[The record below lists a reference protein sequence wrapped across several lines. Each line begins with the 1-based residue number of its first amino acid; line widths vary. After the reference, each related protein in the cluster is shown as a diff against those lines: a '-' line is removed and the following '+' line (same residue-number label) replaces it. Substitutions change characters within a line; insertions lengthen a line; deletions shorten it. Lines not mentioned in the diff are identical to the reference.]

1 VEYNVGL
8 GGVTVQLVECRDDD
22 PSTANNEEEEAT
34 QVVTAVTIGVNV
46 QGRPNLIIS
55 GGNYNLVNIKVD
67 RSYYINV
74 KAPTGYLLTGGVCND
89 DDEFGDWRKCD
100 GGGMLEGLSY
110 YDGEGS
116 TRRDLQQ
123 PGQDDATKQQQQQ
136 QQLELWQHSETKLG
150 IPEGRSSK
158 CVSVD
163 QDGLVDSTL
172 DIGVM
177 RLGDTNTFVVGYNVI
192 LDRDDDDNDTTT
204 TAVITAPMTMTRRRR
219 MRRNLEEDKEQP
231 TSPILLPKDLD
242 AIRNVV
248 TEIFAVNLQ
257 KTLVQN
263 NLSFVQ
269 IDEVFSVD
277 VQYYPV
283 NAITAIDDEDGAN
296 NLFGDNTKSDDET
309 TDSMVGTTKKLF
321 QNAQSRSG
329 GNEEVDFFT
338 NYSLSVDLIV
348 KGHYRKDMD
357 VNNGGGDVTNATT
370 IVNLIQDVT
379 SGNTTQD
386 EALFQ
391 DLLGY
396 NTMCLEQM
404 TKMKEPGF
412 TLDDY
417 SEVHSSK
424 GILRLSSPSRDFFK
438 SEPTV
443 FSVACASGNVLGF
456 LLNEE
461 KTEEEVEVVTTTKVE
476 EGQGA
481 LDKVS
486 TASAE
491 DTGSPWMLIIIAL
504 VFVFVGIGLVV
515 FLVRRRSAKEKDRRA
530 SDASSGS
537 TTPSLDEKEKGDA
550 MGTLL
555 GLFYKKRV
563 VSENAEFHDIE
574 AGVESGSKFDDDKP
588 STTAAV
594 SGIAAE
600 EIDKEHFSQQKSHSG
615 VDEGNMMDQL
625 DEEAVNTETDRT
637 EEDKADAPNLEP
649 HAVSLNFDSSD
660 SKRSRRSRK
669 SSRKKSNS
677 DFANEPS
684 QSKRHNPLSRSIC
697 DLDIGTKRMKDKELS
712 ALILE
717 EIVTDHE
724 KEKKIGHGNRGHRRR
739 GTADKSDNDKSNERR
754 KRRVHENHQDTA
766 KYTSAASSRRRGR
779 KHDPLRQSI
788 DDSNIGLRSRGTIST
803 LNDAPKGSRRKSRK
817 PDPLR
822 MSQDDSN
829 IGLRTAGDAAANND
843 AKKTSRRKGRK
854 HDPLRMSQDDSNV
867 GLRTAR
873 AKASKN
879 DSGARRRKG
888 RRQDPLRRS
897 RCDLDIGTK
906 RQPENTLA
914 LKDRSSK
921 SERHKHDRRT
931 NDEKERR
938 PSAKRSS
945 SK

>member
-1 VEYNVGL
+1 MRRHHKSLLLSHSPHYDRDLLKLRRNWYSLSSLLPQILRLDGPRHALTKMSIHHEAINSTTKTFIQRLEDDYCSSVHLVACSTVSSSLQLIRISPYSQHTTTTMSDDPCITSSSSATIIHCNTATEQQVTTEGGSIQNTTINDSSTTTSTTSTAIPSLQPSSPPQTLRPTRNIIPFVLSGTLYYDINANSRRDENIAALYGETSHLGDNVEYNVGL
-8 GGVTVQLVECRDDD
+8 GGVTVQLVECRNDD
-22 PSTANNEEEEAT
+22 PSTANGDEEET

-89 DDEFGDWRKCD
+89 DDDEFGDWRKCD
-100 GGGMLEGLSY
+100 GGGILEWLSY

-116 TRRDLQQ
+116 TRRVLQQ
-123 PGQDDATKQQQQQ
+123 QGQNDATTQQQ

-192 LDRDDDDNDTTT
+192 LDRDDDDDDDTTT

-219 MRRNLEEDKEQP
+219 MRRNLEKDKEQP
-231 TSPILLPKDLD
+231 TSPLLPEDLD

-296 NLFGDNTKSDDET
+296 NLFGDNTKSGDAT

-338 NYSLSVDLIV
+338 SYSLSVDLIV

-404 TKMKEPGF
+404 
-412 TLDDY
+412 
-417 SEVHSSK
+417 
-424 GILRLSSPSRDFFK
+424 
-438 SEPTV
+438 
-443 FSVACASGNVLGF
+443 
-456 LLNEE
+456 
-461 KTEEEVEVVTTTKVE
+461 
-476 EGQGA
+476 
-481 LDKVS
+481 
-486 TASAE
+486 
-491 DTGSPWMLIIIAL
+491 
-504 VFVFVGIGLVV
+504 
-515 FLVRRRSAKEKDRRA
+515 
-530 SDASSGS
+530 
-537 TTPSLDEKEKGDA
+537 
-550 MGTLL
+550 
-555 GLFYKKRV
+555 
-563 VSENAEFHDIE
+563 
-574 AGVESGSKFDDDKP
+574 
-588 STTAAV
+588 
-594 SGIAAE
+594 
-600 EIDKEHFSQQKSHSG
+600 
-615 VDEGNMMDQL
+615 
-625 DEEAVNTETDRT
+625 
-637 EEDKADAPNLEP
+637 
-649 HAVSLNFDSSD
+649 
-660 SKRSRRSRK
+660 
-669 SSRKKSNS
+669 
-677 DFANEPS
+677 
-684 QSKRHNPLSRSIC
+684 
-697 DLDIGTKRMKDKELS
+697 
-712 ALILE
+712 
-717 EIVTDHE
+717 
-724 KEKKIGHGNRGHRRR
+724 
-739 GTADKSDNDKSNERR
+739 
-754 KRRVHENHQDTA
+754 
-766 KYTSAASSRRRGR
+766 
-779 KHDPLRQSI
+779 
-788 DDSNIGLRSRGTIST
+788 
-803 LNDAPKGSRRKSRK
+803 
-817 PDPLR
+817 
-822 MSQDDSN
+822 
-829 IGLRTAGDAAANND
+829 
-843 AKKTSRRKGRK
+843 
-854 HDPLRMSQDDSNV
+854 
-867 GLRTAR
+867 
-873 AKASKN
+873 
-879 DSGARRRKG
+879 
-888 RRQDPLRRS
+888 
-897 RCDLDIGTK
+897 
-906 RQPENTLA
+906 
-914 LKDRSSK
+914 
-921 SERHKHDRRT
+921 
-931 NDEKERR
+931 
-938 PSAKRSS
+938 
-945 SK
+945 